1 MSVAEPCIFH
11 VAWMVANAVATGI
24 MSSFPRLRSGDEKMN
39 LERMNYFVADYLA
52 QYEDAGEWT
61 KAEEMGENIRLQI
74 HSLINSGIAEKEL
87 WGEVNGEDEVK

>member
-1 MSVAEPCIFH
+1 
-11 VAWMVANAVATGI
+11 
-24 MSSFPRLRSGDEKMN
+24 MN

-87 WGEVNGEDEVK
+87 WEEMKVEDVEDEVKQ

>member
-1 MSVAEPCIFH
+1 MSVAEPCISH
-11 VAWMVANAVATGI
+11 AAWLVANAVATGI
-24 MSSFPRLRSGDEKMN
+24 MNGFHPLRSGGEKMN

-87 WGEVNGEDEVK
+87 WDDWKKESE